1 MLFDGIISRLH
12 AAKDRISEAEDMWTE
27 TSKTAHKE
35 KTRMKEREQN
45 MQSLRN
51 NYKSHNISVVEIPE
65 AESEKRA
72 QEIFEVMIENFQKL
86 MKCIKE

>member
-1 MLFDGIISRLH
+1 
-12 AAKDRISEAEDMWTE
+12 
-27 TSKTAHKE
+27 
-35 KTRMKEREQN
+35 MKERERN